1 METIKGNKWALFTWK
16 TQYMKFKKET
26 KQIIWARESQQS
38 LREKIEKLKKQT
50 KTKASR
56 MCGAIAK
63 DLTYV

>member
-1 METIKGNKWALFTWK
+1 METIKGKKWALFTWK

-26 KQIIWARESQQS
+26 QQIIWARESQQN
-38 LREKIEKLKKQT
+38 LREKIEKLKKQM